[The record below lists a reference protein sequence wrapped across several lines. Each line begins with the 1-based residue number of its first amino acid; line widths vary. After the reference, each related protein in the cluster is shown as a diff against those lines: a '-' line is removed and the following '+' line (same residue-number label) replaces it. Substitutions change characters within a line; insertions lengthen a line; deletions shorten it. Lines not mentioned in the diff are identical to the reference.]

1 MVTILEEKKIGTRG
15 NVTEVV
21 ADLNV
26 STSSELPGPTAINGR
41 YLAQGSLALVIQEAS
56 LYALD
61 ADGIWYKQEQISTIN
76 A

>member
-1 MVTILEEKKIGTRG
+1 MVTILEEKKIGTKDG
-15 NVTEVV
+15 FSEVI

-41 YLAQGSLALVIQEAS
+41 YLAQGSLALVIQEAA

-61 ADGIWYKQEQISTIN
+61 ADGVWYKQEQVSTAN
-76 A
+76 V